1 MERFE
6 EFKDIILERARL
18 AEACRE
24 QYGRAYRAEDFP
36 QLMEV
41 IRDNFR
47 WAVTH
52 KVVDGDLID
61 AYREEFAAGKIWHNE
76 DVRDGYLLATG
87 NSTVE
92 ATGNSTVEATGNS
105 TVEATGNSTVEAYGN
120 STVKAYDSSTV
131 EAYGNSTVKATGSST
146 VKAYDSSTV
155 KAYGNSTVKATGSS
169 TVEAYGNSTVKAT
182 GNSYITSYNVFEC
195 KLSGKA
201 LWRITRLNT
210 IRYCDPEMKFEKVE
224 ETPQ

>member
-92 ATGNSTVEATGNS
+92 ATGSSTVNAYGNSTVNAYGNS
-105 TVEATGNSTVEAYGN
+105 TVEATGNSTVEAYG
-120 STVKAYDSSTV
+120 SSTV
-131 EAYGNSTVKATGSST
+131 NAYGNSTVKAYGSST
-146 VKAYDSSTV
+146 VNAYDSSTV
-155 KAYGNSTVKATGSS
+155 NAYGNSTVKA
-169 TVEAYGNSTVKAT
+169 Y